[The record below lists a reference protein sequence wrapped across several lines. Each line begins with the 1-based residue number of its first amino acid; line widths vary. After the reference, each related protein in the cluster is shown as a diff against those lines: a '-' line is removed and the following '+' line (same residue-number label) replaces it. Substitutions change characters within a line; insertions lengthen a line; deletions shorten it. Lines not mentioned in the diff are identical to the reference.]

1 MCESINVFG
10 QEEYTR
16 VLDAHHAR
24 DMKLSQTQCERL
36 LIEHGASY
44 HQAKDGAYVYLHHG
58 GFDPAQSRNSQS
70 VYKQILDNFGAAR
83 KTYIDCVEHLKSL
96 GFTYG
101 QAKSA
106 VYKYRKQKKLIGH

>member
-1 MCESINVFG
+1 MCKSINVFG

-16 VLDAHHAR
+16 VLDAHRAH

-36 LIEHGASY
+36 LIEHGASK

-70 VYKQILDNFGAAR
+70 VYNPILEKFGGAR
-83 KTYIDCVEHLKSL
+83 KTYIECVEHLKTL

-101 QAKSA
+101 QAKNA
-106 VYKYRKQKKLIGH
+106 VYKYRQQKKLIGH